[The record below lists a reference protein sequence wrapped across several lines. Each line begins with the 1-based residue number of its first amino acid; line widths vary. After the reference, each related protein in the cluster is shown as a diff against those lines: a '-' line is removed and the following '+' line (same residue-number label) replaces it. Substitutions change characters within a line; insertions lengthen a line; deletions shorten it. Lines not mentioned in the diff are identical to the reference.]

1 MTLKKLLS
9 EVLTEK
15 ELEQAPT
22 SFDIVGNK
30 EKAIAIIEI
39 PIALRAKKKLITQ
52 TLMKKHK
59 NVKTVLAKKAPR
71 SGIFRLHD
79 YELLAG
85 EKNTT
90 VVHVESGC
98 RFMLDP
104 QKTYFSVRES
114 TERMR
119 IAEFV
124 RDKEV
129 VAVFFAGVGPFAVV
143 IAKKANPSL
152 VIGIEINPEAT
163 KFFRENIK
171 LNKLE
176 NVEVVE
182 GDVKIHAPKYYQIAD
197 RVVMPLPETAHEFL
211 EEALNV
217 IKPGGICHFYCFAS
231 LKELIEKKQL
241 IKKAAKNL
249 NLSVEVLGEHK
260 VLQWGPDIWKYRID
274 FKKSIA

>member
-9 EVLTEK
+9 EVLTEQ
-15 ELEQAPT
+15 EMQFVPT

-30 EKAIAIIEI
+30 EKAVAIIEI
-39 PIALRAKKKLITQ
+39 PKELESHKLKIAK

-59 NVKTVLAKKAPR
+59 NVKSVLAKRAPR
-71 SGIFRLHD
+71 SGIYRLHD

-85 EKNTT
+85 DKDTN
-90 VVHVESGC
+90 VIHVESGC

-104 QKTYFSVRES
+104 RKTYFSTRES

-119 IAEFV
+119 IAELV
-124 RDKEV
+124 QDKEV
-129 VAVFFAGVGPFAVV
+129 VAVFFAGIGPFAIV

-152 VIGIEINPEAT
+152 VIGIEINPDAT
-163 KFFRENIK
+163 KYFRKNVI

-197 RVVMPLPETAHEFL
+197 RVVMPLPETSHEFL
-211 EEALNV
+211 EEAMNTL
-217 IKPGGICHFYCFAS
+217 KPGGICHLYTFAS
-231 LKELIEKKQL
+231 TKELIEKKQF
-241 IKKAAKNL
+241 IKQAAKHIG
-249 NLSVEVLGEHK
+249 VGVDIGDAHK

-274 FKKSIA
+274 FKKSIV